1 MCVAS
6 RIPGP
11 RWPFIP
17 LSRTA
22 VIAPPI
28 PRSRV
33 LLALAAAF
41 ATLPAVAAAQ
51 RDSTTIIQVTV
62 HAEEGGAPL
71 SGAHVELIGAFIA
84 ANADNDGVARL
95 TGVRPGPT
103 IVSIHKLGYGDERF
117 TLNVPP
123 GDTLSVEVDLQSA
136 AVRLAAVTATATHSR
151 VLAES
156 GFLERQRHGIGSY
169 ATRTQWEGRG
179 RLAFSDVMRRMRGI
193 RVART
198 ADGRTL
204 LVPGRGNFSLSSMC
218 SGVLLFVDGVQ
229 MNVDGRYDDINQL
242 VPVSELEAVEAYAG
256 PAEIPAQ
263 YNQTGSA
270 CGVVL
275 AWRRGAR

>member
-1 MCVAS
+1 MPPS
-6 RIPGP
+6 HPL
-11 RWPFIP
+11 RWP
-17 LSRTA
+17 
-22 VIAPPI
+22 V
-28 PRSRV
+28 
-33 LLALAAAF
+33 ALAVVLMAIPAA
-41 ATLPAVAAAQ
+41 AAAQ
-51 RDSTTIIQVTV
+51 GDAPSIVRVTV
-62 HAEEGGAPL
+62 RAEEGGAPL
-71 SGAHVELIGAFIA
+71 PGTHVELIGAFIA
-84 ANADNDGVARL
+84 ANADSAGVARL
-95 TGVRPGPT
+95 SGVRPGPT

-123 GDTLSVEVDLQSA
+123 GDTLSIDVDLQSQ
-136 AVRLAAVTATATHSR
+136 AVRLAAVRATATHSR

-156 GFLERQRHGIGSY
+156 GFLERQRQGIGSY
-169 ATRTQWEGRG
+169 ATRTEWEGRG
-179 RLAFSDVMRRMRGI
+179 RLNFSDVMRRMRGI

-204 LVPGRGNFSLSSMC
+204 LTSGRGNISMSSMC
-218 SGVLLFVDGVQ
+218 SGVLLFVDGVL
-229 MNVDGRYDDINQL
+229 MNVDGRYDDINLL